1 MNIIK
6 GIIIVGIS
14 LVILS
19 GCNDKN
25 KVAEAPEGGTS
36 DFLINATLWY
46 QHSAEMRA
54 CYYQAFNIA
63 KLALDN
69 NLREHS
75 GDKPP
80 AIVFDLDET
89 ILDNSFYEA
98 QLIFDQETYNPESWK
113 KWSDRECAQALPGA
127 VEFVEYAFATGVE
140 IFYVSNRMEDEI
152 ESTFSNIRKLGFPE
166 IPIENYIFR
175 TEESSKTARRNI
187 IRENYDI
194 ILLLGDNL
202 NDFSGIFE
210 DRDKDNGFEAV
221 DKNKDMFGTK
231 YIVFPNP
238 MYGNWEYPLTGN
250 ENYTP
255 HQNRLR
261 ALIGV
266 SEICKKM

>member
-1 MNIIK
+1 MNNIKNIIL
-6 GIIIVGIS
+6 VAIS
-14 LVILS
+14 LMILL
-19 GCNDKN
+19 GCNNQN
-25 KVAEAPEGGTS
+25 KESENPIFGAS

-63 KLALDN
+63 KIALEN

-89 ILDNSFYEA
+89 ILDNSYYEA
-98 QLIFDQETYNPESWK
+98 QLIFEEETYTPESWK
-113 KWSDRECAQALPGA
+113 KWTDKECAQALPGA
-127 VEFVEYAFATGVE
+127 VEFVDYAFATGVE
-140 IFYVSNRMEDEI
+140 IFYVSNRMEDGI
-152 ESTFSNIRKLGFPE
+152 ESTFSNIKKLGFPE

-175 TEESSKTARRNI
+175 TDESSKTARRNI

-202 NDFSGIFE
+202 NDFSGVFE
-210 DRDKDNGFEAV
+210 DRDKDNGFKAV
-221 DKNKDMFGTK
+221 DKKMDMFGTK

-250 ENYTP
+250 DDYTP
-255 HQNRLR
+255 HENRLR
-261 ALIGV
+261 ALIDI
-266 SEICKKM
+266 SEICKSM